1 MYREFDRPAS
11 WTRALFGAAALAV
24 TLVIG
29 LSLEGL
35 AGSYH
40 RQNLA
45 AAHPASAGVMVAQ
58 ASAHP

>member
-29 LSLEGL
+29 LGLEGL
-35 AGSYH
+35 ADNYH

-45 AAHPASAGVMVAQ
+45 AAHAAPASVMVAQ
-58 ASAHP
+58 ASVHP